1 MFKVGLWWVF
11 EGGRVI
17 FEEVVHFWEVVVII
31 ESVQAVTVEGVLVV
45 GALSI
50 GIDVVGEGTF
60 GV

>member
-11 EGGRVI
+11 EGRWVI
-17 FEEVVHFWEVVVII
+17 FEEVVHLGEVVVII
-31 ESVQAVTVEGVLVV
+31 ESVQAVTIEGVLVV